1 MLFFKGISSSDDKV
15 EDDALVGIVIV
26 VGVVT
31 LVGVSIVVGGDTFVA
46 VVIGESVAAIGAIPT
61 ESIVFELFVFEV
73 VVFTLLFFLFVD
85 VPELR
90 TFLAIFFASSI

>member
-1 MLFFKGISSSDDKV
+1 MSSSDDKV
-15 EDDALVGIVIV
+15 EDVALVGIVIV
-26 VGVVT
+26 VGV
-31 LVGVSIVVGGDTFVA
+31 SIVVGGDMFV
-46 VVIGESVAAIGAIPT
+46 VVLVFVGVGESVT